1 MKELELKKLYEEAD
15 NSTVDY
21 FMSKINSNAKINI
34 DYENYLNDIEW
45 IDIVE
50 LTLPYIDNILRS
62 PNRFIVNEEEIVKIE
77 LARKITVDSIKHLSK
92 HTNLIQEVDE
102 NDDVRPSRIL
112 NVYKEE
118 SFDTYENKLIYT
130 LIQNLKMFCAKKRKL
145 VEENLKKDMRDE
157 KKLTYI
163 ATSRMKNEDVAINMS
178 ITTALNMPE
187 NEKQRQKNSIISR
200 IDKIEKKINELTF
213 TDVYKELDKMNIR
226 LIRPPI
232 KKTNLI
238 LKNVNFQYA
247 TKLWDYI
254 QDHLD
259 NPEGPTAEHREY
271 IDEGIIK
278 QVADETFFMDYLAV
292 NTLNKEK
299 NELDDQKMTKEEI
312 VEYLLERLISMNAD
326 LTVEQIKEL
335 IGDKFE
341 QIKYKKAAT
350 LQEIQAIFKK
360 SIDEYMQKLA

>member
-1 MKELELKKLYEEAD
+1 MKELELKKLYEETD
-15 NSTVDY
+15 SSTVDY
-21 FMSKINSNAKINI
+21 FMTKINSNAKINV

-45 IDIVE
+45 IDILE

-92 HTNLIQEVDE
+92 HTNLIQDVED
-102 NDDVRPSRIL
+102 NGDVRPSRIL

-145 VEENLKKDMRDE
+145 VEVNLNKDMKDE

-163 ATSRMKNEDVAINMS
+163 ATSKMNNEDVAINMS
-178 ITTALNMPE
+178 ISTALNMPE
-187 NEKQRQKNSIISR
+187 DEKQKKKREIISR

-213 TDVYKELDKMNIR
+213 TDVYKAIDKMNIR
-226 LIRPPI
+226 LIKPPI

-254 QDHLD
+254 QEHLD
-259 NPEGPTAEHREY
+259 NPEGPTAEHEEF
-271 IDEGIIK
+271 IDENTIK
-278 QVADETFFMDYLAV
+278 QISDETFLIDYLAI
-292 NTLNKEK
+292 NTLNKKKSEPTNK
-299 NELDDQKMTKEEI
+299 EATKEEI

-335 IGDKFE
+335 VGDKFE
-341 QIKYKKAAT
+341 KIKYKKAAT
-350 LQEIQAIFKK
+350 LQQIQAIFKK
-360 SIDEYMQKLA
+360 YIDEYMQQLT